1 MPAPAHAVPA
11 PRPSLGLVPRRV
23 PAAAP
28 YLPNAALAPRSR
40 GWENKADARPGE
52 QRRPPCLVHRVPKL
66 RPRHAPS
73 PASRIHGSAAGK
85 GSGRNSGPPTQEHA
99 RHGCRGR
106 ERGGRGGGDAVCAP
120 PAQSCGGSGQVPAA
134 RCGGPGSPRL
144 SREQQ
149 GPGAAD
155 DLRGP
160 GARRMSGHGRRG
172 CGSLRGRRSSGTPGG
187 LGPHSPP
194 GPAPSG
200 ASMQPAASP
209 GRGDPVAAAATRPW
223 IPAQRIG
230 QQPGG
235 RGGGEE
241 PAGRGAQLLRGP
253 GLPILP
259 AAPQHRCG
267 PAPVRARPLSFR
279 ALRTLVLRSRTQ
291 DLAAASHPF
300 AHTHPAAALTSVHLF
315 SPRYLWGANY

>member
-1 MPAPAHAVPA
+1 M
-11 PRPSLGLVPRRV
+11 
-23 PAAAP
+23 
-28 YLPNAALAPRSR
+28 
-40 GWENKADARPGE
+40 
-52 QRRPPCLVHRVPKL
+52 
-66 RPRHAPS
+66 
-73 PASRIHGSAAGK
+73 
-85 GSGRNSGPPTQEHA
+85 
-99 RHGCRGR
+99 
-106 ERGGRGGGDAVCAP
+106 
-120 PAQSCGGSGQVPAA
+120 PAA

-144 SREQQ
+144 GREQQ

-155 DLRGP
+155 GLRGP
-160 GARRMSGHGRRG
+160 QARKMSGHGRRG
-172 CGSLRGRRSSGTPGG
+172 CGSLRGRCSSGTPGG

-209 GRGDPVAAAATRPW
+209 GRGDPAAAAATRPW

-279 ALRTLVLRSRTQ
+279 ALRTPVLCSPTR
-291 DLAAASHPF
+291 DLAAASDPF

-315 SPRYLWGANY
+315 SPIFMGRQLGAGSSHRERQGRGQPSSAHKRTTARCNKCYEETRGVEVGATAFKGEAGKGAIGDEGGQEGGLS